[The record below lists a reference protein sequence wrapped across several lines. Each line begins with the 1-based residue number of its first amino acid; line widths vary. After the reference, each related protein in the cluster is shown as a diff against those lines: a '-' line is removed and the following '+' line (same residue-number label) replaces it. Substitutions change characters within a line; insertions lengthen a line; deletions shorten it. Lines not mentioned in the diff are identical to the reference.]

1 MISEAEANEKVREGW
16 IKSWM
21 AFEVLAINEKTARE
35 SLEGLID
42 KLDKSENIELFKKEF
57 GSVKRVDRPLRNVET
72 GFSVTCDVEIVS
84 KKLEYLVQTVIEFGP
99 SAVEVLEPLSLN
111 LKVGE
116 AQNILNTIS
125 EMMHRFAAAGAGGIL
140 VLKEKV

>member
-116 AQNILNTIS
+116 TQNILNTIS